1 MQYISFY
8 KDRLPFK
15 PKSNVV
21 IYFDVMGVGVKRYYG
36 IINDYYD
43 LIVRE
48 FRRGELE
55 FCYLP
60 NIAHDMDLEKIY
72 HYFNPQAGPNDHIP
86 YINLYKDSDLL
97 EYNVKDYDQWRLSPG
112 LIQYIKRIKK
122 MQHLKPNTTLQG
134 GKYKIERLLGQG
146 GFGFIKTLK

>member
-43 LIVRE
+43 FIVRE
-48 FRRGELE
+48 FRRGGLE
-55 FCYLP
+55 FCFLP
-60 NIAHDMDLEKIY
+60 KIVADMDMDKIY
-72 HYFNPQAGPNDHIP
+72 HYFNPQASPNDHIP
-86 YINLYKDSDLL
+86 HPDLYRNRGIVRIPRSSRRILKVTTWS
-97 EYNVKDYDQWRLSPG
+97 KLS
-112 LIQYIKRIKK
+112 IK
-122 MQHLKPNTTLQG
+122 
-134 GKYKIERLLGQG
+134 
-146 GFGFIKTLK
+146 